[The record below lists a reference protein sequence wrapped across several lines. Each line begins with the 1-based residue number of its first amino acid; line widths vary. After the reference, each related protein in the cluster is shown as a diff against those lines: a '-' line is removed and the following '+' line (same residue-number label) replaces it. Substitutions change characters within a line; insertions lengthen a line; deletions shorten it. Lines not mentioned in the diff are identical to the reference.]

1 MWQTLGPW
9 EQEADGEIVL
19 FSSGLTPALPG
30 PRLICHLYGFL
41 DPWSCQLKHQ
51 SHLATANLQLHP

>member
-9 EQEADGEIVL
+9 EQEADGEL
-19 FSSGLTPALPG
+19 FCLPLGSPPSLPG
-30 PRLICHLYGFL
+30 PGLICHLYGFL
-41 DPWSCQLKHQ
+41 DLWSCQLKHQ